1 MSCQLDDPAKQ
12 LYFTIF
18 IFLVNY
24 KNIVWNFY
32 LYYCKKMKKVYNFKK
47 TTGGKK
53 MGVADFLTG
62 IKGFKD
68 LNANDIAALD
78 SVCAEESFNAG
89 DIIFQ
94 EEGPGDKMYI
104 IKNGSVK
111 IVKKVKDKENTIAVL
126 NPGEFFGEMA
136 LLDGLPRSAGARANT
151 AVTAISISRDNYF
164 NLRQKFPQTALKI
177 IDILIKVLSNRLRQA
192 NKNLEVIQ
200 FWIE

>member
-1 MSCQLDDPAKQ
+1 
-12 LYFTIF
+12 
-18 IFLVNY
+18 
-24 KNIVWNFY
+24 
-32 LYYCKKMKKVYNFKK
+32 
-47 TTGGKK
+47 
-53 MGVADFLTG
+53 MGVTDFLTG

-78 SVCAEESFNAG
+78 SVCAEESFNTG

-104 IKNGSVK
+104 IKSGSVK
-111 IVKKVKDKENTIAVL
+111 IIKKVKDKENTIAVL

-136 LLDGLPRSAGARANT
+136 LLDGLPRSAGAKANT